1 MKIGL
6 FKNLNF
12 LVLDSLVY
20 GVCIMNE
27 ALILFGIGFV
37 LIEKI
42 CIFLT

>member
-37 LIEKI
+37 LILRK
-42 CIFLT
+42 FVFF